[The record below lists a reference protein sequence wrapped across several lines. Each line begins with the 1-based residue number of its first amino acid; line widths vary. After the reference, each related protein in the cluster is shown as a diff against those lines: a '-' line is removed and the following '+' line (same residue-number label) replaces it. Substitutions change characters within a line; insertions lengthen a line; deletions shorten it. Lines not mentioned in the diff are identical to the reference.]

1 MPAWLRPAADGVVL
15 EIVVQPRAS
24 RTRVV
29 GEHGDRLKLQIA
41 APPVDGE
48 ANAAVIDFLSDV
60 LGVPK
65 RDLELESGATGK
77 RKSIRIR
84 GLDVGTV
91 ERLLASKGS

>member
-1 MPAWLRPAADGVVL
+1 VPAWLRRATDGVVV

-48 ANAAVIDFLSDV
+48 ANAAVIAFLAD
-60 LGVPK
+60 LFRVPK
-65 RDLELESGATGK
+65 RDVELLSGSTGK
-77 RKSIRIR
+77 RKSVLVR
-84 GLDVGTV
+84 GVAEDVAA
-91 ERLLASKGS
+91 RLLTQS